1 MSDQQIEQ
9 MNIEMKIHGVPNPP
23 LGYRLAVKGDKRCE
37 GIRIWDSHGRDWE
50 NSHNPLI
57 EPLKP
62 DRLYAVPLND
72 GYDYFEAGTTVIQ
85 AGDEGLYA
93 CLNDVWT
100 GIDTCFLGQTTPV
113 PLRCPKAKPP
123 VEERVKVSWRIGRN
137 PANSTDYLL
146 SQAQADAVTQ
156 LLEAMAQ

>member
-23 LGYRLAVKGDKRCE
+23 LGYRLAVKGDKRCK
-37 GIRIWDSHGRDWE
+37 GMQIIDHGFWRLPDPDSTRPLTQGRF
-50 NSHNPLI
+50 
-57 EPLKP
+57 
-62 DRLYAVPLND
+62 YAVPLDD
-72 GYDYFEAGTTVIQ
+72 GYDYFETGTTVIQ

-93 CLNDVWT
+93 CLDDVWT

-113 PLRCPKAKPP
+113 PLRRPKAKPP

-146 SQAQADAVTQ
+146 SQAQADAITQ